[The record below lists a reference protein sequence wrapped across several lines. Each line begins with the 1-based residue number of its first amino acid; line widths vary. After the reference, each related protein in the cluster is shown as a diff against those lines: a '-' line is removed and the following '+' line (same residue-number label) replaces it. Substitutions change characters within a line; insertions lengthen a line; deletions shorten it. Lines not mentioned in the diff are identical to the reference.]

1 MKITEEENPEPIKIK
16 KTKQTIDQP
25 LGVPEPFP
33 DKPSVIVISAAMGMG
48 KTTLLNSLMTGEGKA
63 RVYRNVFDKVF
74 YITPK
79 EVMDSEEN
87 HPFKDHPKDRIF
99 HNLDPDTLEKI
110 SEEAIK
116 VKDEDGSS
124 ALIIDDMSEYLKNKS
139 VEIMLK
145 KLFYKHRHMRLQI
158 ILSSLNLKSIPKQLR
173 NLIDIYIIFK
183 PRSKIE
189 IESITDDIIDLG
201 KDDVKQLFDYV
212 YDKPFNFLMYNS
224 RTNTYYKNFN
234 KLDVEE

>member
-1 MKITEEENPEPIKIK
+1 
-16 KTKQTIDQP
+16 
-25 LGVPEPFP
+25 
-33 DKPSVIVISAAMGMG
+33 
-48 KTTLLNSLMTGEGKA
+48 
-63 RVYRNVFDKVF
+63 VFDKVF

-116 VKDEDGSS
+116 VKDEDDSS

-145 KLFYKHRHMRLQI
+145 KLFYKHRHMRCQI
-158 ILSSLNLKSIPKQLR
+158 ILTSLNLKSIPKQLR